1 MSPLPACGEGL
12 GERNNVSS
20 PRIASDAAPLRSRR
34 GDQSAVSAL
43 FCTFLHFLHGF
54 AVLDHAMWFCFYR
67 TLFGHCS
74 GQVHTS
80 PTPCPRRR
88 GRDVGKVWAAL
99 RQSVGRTRAKCGQ
112 HSGNAWA
119 RRGQSVDTAWAERG
133 QDMQSASMSKRNR
146 RARKECE
153 VKYASKEPDERGAT
167 KGARNP
173 LKRRTGL

>member
-1 MSPLPACGEGL
+1 MPCGF
-12 GERNNVSS
+12 VFT
-20 PRIASDAAPLRSRR
+20 A
-34 GDQSAVSAL
+34 
-43 FCTFLHFLHGF
+43 
-54 AVLDHAMWFCFYR
+54 
-67 TLFGHCS
+67 HCS
-74 GQVHTS
+74 DIVRDKSTLHPHLAHAGVDVTWAKRGQDS
-80 PTPCPRRR
+80 
-88 GRDVGKVWAAL
+88 GKVWAAL